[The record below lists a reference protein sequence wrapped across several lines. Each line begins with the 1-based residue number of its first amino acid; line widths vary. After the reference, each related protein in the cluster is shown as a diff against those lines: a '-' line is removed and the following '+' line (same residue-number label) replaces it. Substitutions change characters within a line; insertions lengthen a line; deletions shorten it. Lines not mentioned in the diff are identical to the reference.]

1 MCKHKHNT
9 QSAEAKNQV
18 TLEPDGSDGMP
29 GLSLSLRQTF
39 ELFLYLSVLGVLTVP
54 LRSVVRFNRLTDTK
68 CLELASI

>member
-1 MCKHKHNT
+1 MSKHKHNT

-54 LRSVVRFNRLTDTK
+54 LRSVVRFNRLIDTK